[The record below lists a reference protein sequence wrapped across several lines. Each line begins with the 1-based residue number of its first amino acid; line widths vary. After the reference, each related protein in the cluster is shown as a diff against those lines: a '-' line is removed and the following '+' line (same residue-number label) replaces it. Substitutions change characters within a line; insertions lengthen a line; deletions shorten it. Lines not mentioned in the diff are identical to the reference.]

1 MGSEIST
8 NSIIDMQM
16 TLKKKTHTHTH
27 RVYNWTN
34 KGNIHLL
41 YITSN
46 AWHGTCKMIASNR
59 FQDAAGNPR
68 NAQESRRDSE
78 GTQFH
83 ERYWERRKRDQS
95 TQKVVV
101 TELLNNNNRSSEMAH
116 NTIECATVKLLS
128 NNDRSSEMVHNT
140 RMCHCETSKQ

>member
-1 MGSEIST
+1 MSKCVLRT
-8 NSIIDMQM
+8 VIIIRNGKRNLYQLNHRHADDI
-16 TLKKKTHTHTH
+16 KKNRHTH

-116 NTIECATVKLLS
+116 NT
-128 NNDRSSEMVHNT
+128 